1 MKEVV
6 NGWLP
11 LSFKGATSMKKLLL
25 IMNNIERALITIMMF
40 IMVVL
45 IFTQVFTRYVLDS
58 SLGWTEEASRYLFI
72 WLIFLSIGIAFVD
85 KKHISIDILL
95 DLLPKTFQKVI
106 LQFSYFCLMGL
117 SIFFFIQGMELVEK
131 LQAFSQN
138 SSTLQ
143 IPMWLIYL
151 SLPVGFLVA
160 FLRLIHISILLYVDK
175 RDEEESEVKS
185 TV

>member
-1 MKEVV
+1 
-6 NGWLP
+6 
-11 LSFKGATSMKKLLL
+11 MKKLLL
-25 IMNNIERALITIMMF
+25 VFNNIERALITIMMM

-45 IFTQVFTRYVLDS
+45 IFTQVFTRYVLGS

-95 DLLPKTFQKVI
+95 DMLPRAFQKLI
-106 LQFSYFCLMGL
+106 LQISYVCLMGL
-117 SIFFFIQGMELVEK
+117 SIFLFMQGMDLVSK
-131 LQAFSQN
+131 LQQFAQK

-143 IPMWLIYL
+143 IPMWMIYL

-160 FLRLIHISILLYVDK
+160 FVRLIHVSILLYVK
-175 RDEEESEVKS
+175 KEDEKESEVNPI
-185 TV
+185 V